1 MTRTLTQGL
10 WRGIGVVLLI
20 LPLFSIPRWV
30 GAPDPG
36 PDWSVHLRAWIV
48 GALVVVTVGV
58 LVGRLA
64 RALPPKARAW
74 PAWGDAAFVGGL
86 AALLTIAAA
95 YTMRVAFVSNPH
107 LVDEVAQL
115 FQARVFSSGR
125 LAAPLPEPPQ
135 FFLFTHTWITEAG
148 WVSQFPPGHSLL
160 LAAGM
165 LLGAEWLVN
174 PLLGG
179 ATVVLVFVVA
189 RGMFDA
195 PTARV
200 AAFLCAASAWVLFMS
215 ATYMNHA
222 LAVVLVLG
230 AWACVFASA
239 RPGVMHYVG
248 AGLLLGAAA
257 ATRPLDAVAGALPLA
272 IYLAAARRPRALATV
287 VLGGLP
293 LVLAL
298 AWYNWRLFGGPLDFG
313 YTVLWGEGH
322 QLGFHADAWGD
333 EYTPLIGLGNV
344 VSAIRRLHIYL
355 FEWPIPALLLVGA
368 WALFAR
374 EREANDLP
382 LGLGLM
388 AGPALYFFYWHS
400 GFYPGPRFYYLA
412 APFLVL
418 GTARAVRWVWQAARR
433 GGNARLRWDVA
444 MVGACV
450 VVLAW
455 GWVDLLPRRFRVY
468 QTGLPSLKYHPERG
482 LAEAGVTRALVLVP
496 ESWGA
501 RIITDLWAQG
511 APPGLVERA
520 YRRLDACELYR
531 FALAA
536 RVAQLPAQALIDSLE
551 RRNDDASVAAP
562 LVAGAPDPTLR
573 LWPTQELAPECL
585 VEIERDRGGFTLYGS
600 LAWRNPVGLRSGL
613 VFARDR
619 YDRNPLLLQ
628 RYEGWEVWRFAP
640 PREDPDAAP
649 TLSRLGRADELARS
663 RTVP

>member
-1 MTRTLTQGL
+1 MTRPVTQLL

-20 LPLFSIPRWV
+20 LPLFGIPRWV

-48 GALVVVTVGV
+48 GAVVVVTVGL

-64 RALPPKARAW
+64 RTLPSKARAW
-74 PAWGDAAFVGGL
+74 PAWGDAVFVGGL

-125 LAAPLPEPPQ
+125 LAASLPEPPE

-165 LLGAEWLVN
+165 LLRAEWLVN

-189 RGMFDA
+189 RGMFGA

-222 LAVVLVLG
+222 LAIVLVLG

-239 RPGVMHYVG
+239 RPGVRHYLG

-257 ATRPLDAVAGALPLA
+257 ATRPLDAVAGALPLVT
-272 IYLAAARRPRALATV
+272 YLAVARRPRALAAM

-293 LVLAL
+293 LALAL

-322 QLGFHADAWGD
+322 QLGFHADAWGH
-333 EYTPLIGLGNV
+333 EYTPLIGVANV

-374 EREANDLP
+374 VREANDLP
-382 LGLGLM
+382 LALGLI

-400 GFYPGPRFYYLA
+400 GFYPGPRFYYLT

-418 GTARAVRWVWQAARR
+418 GTARAVCWAWQGARR
-433 GGNARLRWDVA
+433 SGSARIRWDVA
-444 MVGACV
+444 MAGACV

-455 GWVDLLPRRFRVY
+455 GLVDLLPRRFRVY
-468 QTGLPSLKYHPERG
+468 QTGLPSLKHHPERG
-482 LAEAGVTRALVLVP
+482 LADAGVTQALVLVP

-520 YRRLDACELYR
+520 YRRLDACELHR

-536 RVAQLPAQALIDSLE
+536 RVAQLSAESVIDSLE
-551 RRNDDASVAAP
+551 RRHDAAAVAAP

-573 LWPTQELAPECL
+573 LWPTQALAPECL

-600 LAWRNPVGLRSGL
+600 LAWRNPVGLHGGL

-640 PREDPDAAP
+640 PPDDPEAAP
-649 TLSRLGRADELARS
+649 TLSRLGRAEELVRS